1 MKAGTISN
9 IVGKCLFAFT
19 LVLMAAGLYFMGDAN
34 QVLERSLKRRE
45 QHRND
50 PAFRTITIQS
60 KIDSIEYYDKGTPRV
75 MLGDGRSVRLEI
87 VGKAGSEYVQVGD
100 SIVKIAKTDSVTVYR
115 PYPTYTEVCIFG
127 NNSEHGYHD
136 LDYPYSGL
144 LQRYRIPHNPR

>member
-1 MKAGTISN
+1 MKAGTISD
-9 IVGKCLFAFT
+9 VVEKCLFAFT

-87 VGKAGSEYVQVGD
+87 HGSGEEYVQVGD
-100 SIVKIAKTDSVTVYR
+100 SIVKVAKTDSVTVCR
-115 PYPTYTEVCIFG
+115 HHPTYIEVRLYG
-127 NNSEHGYHD
+127 AGSNHGYHD

-144 LQRYRIPHNPR
+144 LRRYRIPHNPR